1 MSIGMEVGVFLAYA
15 FGMLLVY
22 ILGRFLL
29 FPLKWILWGIV
40 SSLCGGA
47 VILIINM
54 LGAVHGI
61 LIPLNMITAVIV
73 GVLGLPGLVMIA
85 VFFC

>member
-1 MSIGMEVGVFLAYA
+1 MSMGMEVGIFLAYA
-15 FGMLLVY
+15 FGVLVVY
-22 ILGRFLL
+22 ILGKFLL
-29 FPLKWILWGIV
+29 VPLKWMAWCLG
-40 SSLCGGA
+40 SSLLGGVMIVLVNA
-47 VILIINM
+47 

-61 LIPLNMITAVIV
+61 LIPLNMITAAIV

>member
-1 MSIGMEVGVFLAYA
+1 MSIGLEVSVFLAYA
-15 FGMLLVY
+15 FGMLMVY

-29 FPLKWILWGIV
+29 FPLKWILWGIA
-40 SSLCGGA
+40 SSLCGGV
-47 VILIINM
+47 VIMIINL
-54 LGAVHGI
+54 LGDVYGI
-61 LIPLNMITAVIV
+61 LIPLNMITAAIV